1 MVWTFP
7 MAGVFTLII
16 ILRVAGTALYGALGI
31 IVWKT
36 VDGNPY
42 GLVAPTFVV
51 TMPLYYYFS
60 TGEVIKVVIIMIQVT
75 LLLVIYYEYQYVLN
89 GAPTYDSI
97 EMRIFL
103 VLIDVGAS
111 EILSMVPKPVTSR
124 AELRKRISKTLGD
137 MSKLYGIFVGDIL
150 FAYEQK
156 KEPTEGQR
164 KAFIRLA
171 LGIRRQIADG
181 HTYVK
186 LSELELPLRG
196 KFPLEV
202 YT

>member
-16 ILRVAGTALYGALGI
+16 ILRVAGIALYGVLGI

-60 TGEVIKVVIIMIQVT
+60 TGE
-75 LLLVIYYEYQYVLN
+75 
-89 GAPTYDSI
+89 
-97 EMRIFL
+97 RIFL

-111 EILSMVPKPVTSR
+111 AILSMVPKPVTSR

-186 LSELELPLRG
+186 LSELELPLRDNMPDLLLG
-196 KFPLEV
+196 MAYESRSVDNSRKRNIAQIM
-202 YT
+202 